1 MNGNT
6 ERSLLT
12 RPSVPLTS
20 ILYRLSMTKKMPYLS
35 PECLPSLSFGSLSH
49 TTHPGFSAI
58 SESQLLAGHL
68 CLDVLANTKLLCS
81 LSVNYFSPKHTFPIS
96 QVTNYSSSKDLAC
109 NQFPQGINFHS
120 SLSFTLPLSTDYFN
134 SNVSKTHPL
143 FQLSQSK
150 PWALHSHNSLICLL
164 TLLLKTLPHTF
175 SLHYSLAQKT
185 LSPQYTRGK
194 LQSPSRLSGPFTI
207 STIVPL
213 HLYLLLFR
221 KQSLVWPRPS
231 PRLSA
236 MPCPLA
242 PRGPSQ
248 RSHPPGI

>member
-1 MNGNT
+1 
-6 ERSLLT
+6 
-12 RPSVPLTS
+12 
-20 ILYRLSMTKKMPYLS
+20 MTKKVPYLS
-35 PECLPSLSFGSLSH
+35 QECLPSLSFGRLSH
-49 TTHPGFSAI
+49 TTHPGFPAI

-96 QVTNYSSSKDLAC
+96 QVTNYSSSKALAC

-143 FQLSQSK
+143 FHFQLSQSK
-150 PWALHSHNSLICLL
+150 PWALHSCNSLICLL
-164 TLLLKTLPHTF
+164 TLLLKTFPHTL
-175 SLHYSLAQKT
+175 SLHYSLARKP
-185 LSPQYTRGK
+185 LMSPQYTQGK
-194 LQSPSRLSGPFTI
+194 VQFPSWLSRTFTI

-221 KQSLVWPRPS
+221 KLSLVWPRP
-231 PRLSA
+231 PPCLSG
-236 MPCPLA
+236 MPCSLA

-248 RSHPPGI
+248 GSHTPGIWVGDPYP